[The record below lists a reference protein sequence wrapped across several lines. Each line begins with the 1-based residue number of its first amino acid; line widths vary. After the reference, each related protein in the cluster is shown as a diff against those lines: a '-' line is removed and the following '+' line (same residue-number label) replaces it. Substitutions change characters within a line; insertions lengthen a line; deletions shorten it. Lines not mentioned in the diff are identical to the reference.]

1 MKSINLH
8 ELKTQKEEKV
18 SELIKYCKMFF
29 AFSNQQFDEN
39 KTELKEDEK
48 YIHIGAGAYMPKSN
62 LDLYL
67 KGIETINK
75 WYADEVK
82 KTKNGENEI
91 LYELNNYEC
100 FYTGDISD
108 AYEVLKNRYTIE
120 QINVVY
126 NKNRHLQN
134 C

>member
-1 MKSINLH
+1 MKSIKLH

-18 SELIKYCKMFF
+18 SELIKYCNMFF

-39 KTELKEDEK
+39 KTQLKEGEK
-48 YIHIGAGAYMPKSN
+48 YVHIGAGAYMPKSN
-62 LDLYL
+62 LEPYL
-67 KGIETINK
+67 KGIEEINK

-91 LYELNNYEC
+91 LYELQNYEC

-108 AYEVLKNRYTIE
+108 AYEVLKSRYTLE
-120 QINVVY
+120 QVNNVY
-126 NKNRHLQN
+126 NKNRHLQD